1 MTGPSNQC
9 NLFTVGITILGME
22 LKDALRNPASV
33 EFEQLASNVTA
44 AVS

>member
-9 NLFTVGITILGME
+9 NLFTVRITILGKE
-22 LKDALRNPASV
+22 LKDAPSNPASV
-33 EFEQLASNVTA
+33 EFEQLASTVTA